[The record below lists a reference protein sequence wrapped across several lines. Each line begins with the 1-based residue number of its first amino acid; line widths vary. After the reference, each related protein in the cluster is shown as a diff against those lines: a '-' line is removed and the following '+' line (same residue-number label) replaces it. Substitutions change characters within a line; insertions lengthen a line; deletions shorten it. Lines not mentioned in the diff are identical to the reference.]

1 MPVMMRKL
9 IAAVCCSAALCA
21 GAEATPAANYTDL
34 WWNRNESGWGLTI
47 TQHASSRTWAI
58 WYTYDPRQ
66 QDPSGSGAFKPLWIG
81 MSGGT
86 WTTPTSITGDVF
98 VLTGVPFFQPGSNR
112 VATRIGSFTFSFNSN
127 STGTFTYNIEPPA
140 GLAPN
145 DPAYGL
151 PAMSG
156 TKQIERLTF

>member
-1 MPVMMRKL
+1 
-9 IAAVCCSAALCA
+9 
-21 GAEATPAANYTDL
+21 
-34 WWNRNESGWGLTI
+34 
-47 TQHASSRTWAI
+47 
-58 WYTYDPRQ
+58 
-66 QDPSGSGAFKPLWIG
+66 

>member
-1 MPVMMRKL
+1 MPVMIRRL
-9 IAAVCCSAALCA
+9 IAAVCCSATLCA
-21 GAEATPAANYTDL
+21 GADATPAANYTDL
-34 WWNRNESGWGLTI
+34 WWNRNESGWGITI